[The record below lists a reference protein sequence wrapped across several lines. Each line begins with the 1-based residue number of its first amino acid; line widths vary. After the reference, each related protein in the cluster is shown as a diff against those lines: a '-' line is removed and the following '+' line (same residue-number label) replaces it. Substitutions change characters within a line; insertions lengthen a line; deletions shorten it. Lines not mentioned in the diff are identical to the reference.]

1 MRVIKLEHDYGH
13 DATKE
18 KWGGQ
23 FLTWEAYT
31 HGAIEVYDGDHGEDT
46 CILKPG
52 SSLYDGDPL
61 AYVVCNAYPDNQVF
75 DCLKTIED
83 TTRMRANA
91 SGPILEEDMKARGI
105 TEYKLRTPNSY
116 QVKTKQGKWGMIAYA
131 NEIHSVMAGWKRGRF
146 TGAIEESG
154 WSKDNPEKFEILKQI
169 GKYNE
174 IAFNKVD
181 PARYKAQ
188 KTFAEISIL
197 PEHRVGIVTTLSMNR
212 YSDLGLGSKGMSV
225 HVDSGDTEAGMTT
238 MCHFRDG
245 HYTGAYLCFP
255 RYGIAIDAPHNSVII
270 ADSLEFH
277 GVTPIEGSGTRY
289 TCVAYCDRRLAT
301 KGQLG
306 KTEKKIGKYSDS
318 ATLEDFLN
326 HQNEAK

>member
-18 KWGGQ
+18 KWGGK

-61 AYVVCNAYPDNQVF
+61 AYVVFNAYPDNQVF
-75 DCLKTIED
+75 DCLKTIEA

-116 QVKTKQGKWGMIAYA
+116 QVKTKAGKWGMIAYA

-154 WSKDNPEKFEILKQI
+154 WSKDNPERFEILKQI

-181 PARYKAQ
+181 PARYQQQ
-188 KTFAEISIL
+188 KTFAETSIL
-197 PEHRVGIVTTLSMNR
+197 PEHRFGIVTTLSMNR

-245 HYTGAYLCFP
+245 HYLGAYLCFP

-277 GVTPIEGSGTRY
+277 GVTPIEGEGTRY

-301 KGQLG
+301 MGQLG

-318 ATLEDFLN
+318 ATLENFL
-326 HQNEAK
+326 